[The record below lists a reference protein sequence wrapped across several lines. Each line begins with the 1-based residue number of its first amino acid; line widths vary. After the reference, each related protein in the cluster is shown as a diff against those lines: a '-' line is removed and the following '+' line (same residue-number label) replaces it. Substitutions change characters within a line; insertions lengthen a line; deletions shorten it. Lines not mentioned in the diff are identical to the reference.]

1 MDIGAAKRL
10 LVTACEQLEL
20 PRLSVQLMLAAGT
33 PELAVRGN
41 GDAAVAVMEKQA
53 ALLLEELGIEATP
66 PSPSP
71 PPPTQASR
79 RRRRKETTKK
89 KKGRGTRP
97 AGGRGST
104 AGRGRQQSRR
114 TSTTSTVRTDD
125 DSYYAA
131 GSDAGSVSSGSV
143 SGADMLDLSA
153 VSTASAS
160 ASWLEQSLGL
170 APASPSALVALLEEE
185 QTSPIP
191 TAADV
196 AAAEAR
202 EQGAYARSL
211 LAQLTT
217 ASPRA
222 IGQAS
227 YGHDLEPAEQRR
239 AGVMDKELE
248 RMRQQVKALRS
259 VSSELAITV
268 QIEQQHEHEEEE
280 PAWPR
285 SRSRSHPQPQPQ
297 PQQQPQQ
304 QAAAAG
310 DAAGGGAGG
319 SPSPSRV
326 DRQQLVAE
334 AQRIAAAVS
343 AVGEAAGDYLINQ
356 QRQQQHGS
364 TQDADGNGIEE
375 NGMGMDD
382 HREMMSDHLP
392 FSHEIR
398 AARRILH
405 EEKTKTTAAAATTPM
420 TATTSSAERP
430 AGAGAG
436 AGTVTGEVVEEEQ
449 EELRDS
455 EIVGDMAVLRAFYRY
470 YVPPFGSNS
479 GYDDARIRL
488 IISSYHKVAMQ
499 RQEEEEEQE
508 GQEGGGGRG
517 GSEGGWSSWR
527 DWMYSMIEEKHGVDP
542 RSCLQQSSSSSSRH
556 SNSRSHSRRSRIEP
570 LELEVESDDYS
581 DEEGVESVS
590 ASSSSPPAASSSSPA
605 APSGIRIP
613 ASTEAEAIAQLRQLA
628 TSMTDDLEQQEEQEQ
643 HEPEQ
648 EQEQEEEGAEEEG
661 QGYNG
666 VTASDVIGD
675 LSPRAAAHLNE
686 DDLLY

>member
-1 MDIGAAKRL
+1 
-10 LVTACEQLEL
+10 
-20 PRLSVQLMLAAGT
+20 
-33 PELAVRGN
+33 
-41 GDAAVAVMEKQA
+41 
-53 ALLLEELGIEATP
+53 
-66 PSPSP
+66 
-71 PPPTQASR
+71 
-79 RRRRKETTKK
+79 
-89 KKGRGTRP
+89 
-97 AGGRGST
+97 
-104 AGRGRQQSRR
+104 
-114 TSTTSTVRTDD
+114 
-125 DSYYAA
+125 
-131 GSDAGSVSSGSV
+131 
-143 SGADMLDLSA
+143 MLDLSA

-185 QTSPIP
+185 RTPPIP

-268 QIEQQHEHEEEE
+268 QIEQQHEDEEEE
-280 PAWPR
+280 PAWP
-285 SRSRSHPQPQPQ
+285 RSRSHPQPQPQ

-304 QAAAAG
+304 QAAAG

-319 SPSPSRV
+319 SASPSRV

-420 TATTSSAERP
+420 TATT
-430 AGAGAG
+430 
-436 AGTVTGEVVEEEQ
+436 
-449 EELRDS
+449 
-455 EIVGDMAVLRAFYRY
+455 
-470 YVPPFGSNS
+470 
-479 GYDDARIRL
+479 
-488 IISSYHKVAMQ
+488 
-499 RQEEEEEQE
+499 
-508 GQEGGGGRG
+508 
-517 GSEGGWSSWR
+517 
-527 DWMYSMIEEKHGVDP
+527 
-542 RSCLQQSSSSSSRH
+542 
-556 SNSRSHSRRSRIEP
+556 
-570 LELEVESDDYS
+570 
-581 DEEGVESVS
+581 
-590 ASSSSPPAASSSSPA
+590 
-605 APSGIRIP
+605 
-613 ASTEAEAIAQLRQLA
+613 
-628 TSMTDDLEQQEEQEQ
+628 
-643 HEPEQ
+643 
-648 EQEQEEEGAEEEG
+648 
-661 QGYNG
+661 
-666 VTASDVIGD
+666 
-675 LSPRAAAHLNE
+675 
-686 DDLLY
+686 